1 MLTYV
6 RSFPHVQLHVVPQR
20 TGVRQQLGAERTL
33 HLRHKTTVV
42 FFFNTWT
49 LLLFQNLLSQCV
61 APSEAVRKFSCCSG
75 AGGGCVGTGGVRT
88 PCRSAHTRKV
98 FLRCGG
104 PCAPSG
110 PVSGHRP
117 CHSGDRRRDAPRGD
131 STVNHTSIILHY

>member
-1 MLTYV
+1 MC
-6 RSFPHVQLHVVPQR
+6 SFMWFLREPELASSLGQSGHCTCDTKPQW
-20 TGVRQQLGAERTL
+20 
-33 HLRHKTTVV
+33 
-42 FFFNTWT
+42 FSFFNTWT
-49 LLLFQNLLSQCV
+49 LLLFQNVLSQCV

-75 AGGGCVGTGGVRT
+75 AGGGCVGRGGVRM
-88 PCRSAHTRKV
+88 PCRSARTRKV

-110 PVSGHRP
+110 PVSGRRP